1 MTLRQTRI
9 ICTLGPASASRA
21 KIRALIAAGM
31 DVARINFSHG
41 TEQEHREAVAA
52 VRSVAAQ
59 MGRHVALLQDLQGP
73 KIRTG
78 LLADPPIRLRRG
90 ELVTLTARPVIGDA
104 TLVPVSHPAFVRSLI
119 PDEKVL
125 LADGEIEL
133 RIRSVRGTEAL
144 CTIARGGLL
153 GERKGVSAP
162 NCPIQLPALT
172 AKDVADLR
180 LGAELRFDYLAL
192 SFVRSPADLIA
203 CHRAMRRVG
212 WDVPLIAKLE
222 RPEALLQLDGIL
234 ARAEG
239 VMVARG
245 DLGVELSLAEVPAAQ
260 KDIIERAN
268 LRGVPVITATEMLE
282 SMVTSNRPT
291 RAEASDVA
299 NAIWDG
305 TDAVMLSQETSIGAH
320 PIESVRAMADICR
333 AAEQHPSYQRTRP
346 VWSEP
351 GSVGAAIAHSAA
363 TVATELNAAAIVA
376 FTETG
381 STALRVSKANPTV
394 PVLAASPHAETLR
407 RTALYAGVVPLL
419 VEHGADTDD
428 LIAKASEA
436 AIRSGLVRRRDRIV
450 IVAGVASRP
459 GQTNLLKVVTIQ

>member
-21 KIRALIAAGM
+21 RIRALVAAGM

-41 TEQEHREAVAA
+41 TESEHREAVAA
-52 VRSVAAQ
+52 VRSISAQ

-78 LLADPPIRLRRG
+78 RLANAPVRLRRG
-90 ELVTLTARPVIGDA
+90 ELVTLTSRPVIGSAD
-104 TLVPVSHPAFVRSLI
+104 LVPVSHPAFVRSLI
-119 PDEKVL
+119 PDEKIL

-133 RIRSVRGTEAL
+133 RIRSVKGTEAV
-144 CTIARGGLL
+144 CTVVRGGLL
-153 GERKGVSAP
+153 GERKGVTAP
-162 NCPIQLPALT
+162 NCPIRLPALT

-192 SFVRSPADLIA
+192 SFVRSADDLLA
-203 CHRAMRRVG
+203 CRRAMKSVG
-212 WDVPLIAKLE
+212 WEVPLIAKLE
-222 RPEALLQLDGIL
+222 RPQALTHLDGIL
-234 ARAEG
+234 SHAEG

-260 KDIIERAN
+260 KEIIERAN
-268 LRGVPVITATEMLE
+268 LRGVTVITATEMLE

-305 TDAVMLSQETSIGAH
+305 TDAVMLSQETSVGAH
-320 PIESVRAMADICR
+320 PVESVRAMAAICR
-333 AAEQHPSYQRTRP
+333 AAESHPSYRRARP
-346 VWSEP
+346 VGTVR
-351 GSVGAAIAHSAA
+351 GSVGSAIAHSAA
-363 TVATELNAAAIVA
+363 VVADELKAAAIVA

-381 STALRVSKANPTV
+381 STALRVSKKNPTV
-394 PVLAASPHAETLR
+394 PVLAASPHPETLR

-419 VEHGADTDD
+419 VEHGTDTDD

-436 AIRSGLVRRRDRIV
+436 AIRSGLVRRNDRVV
-450 IVAGVASRP
+450 IVAGIASQP
-459 GQTNLLKVVTIQ
+459 GQTNLLKVVTIR